1 VRCRVGNPHPNRTLQ
16 KIGHPYSTIPPKARK
31 IMAQNDVNNIK
42 DHAQLFHQE
51 EYQALFAEKK
61 QFEGGHDPDEVA
73 RVAEWTKTWEYREK
87 NFSREAL
94 TVNPAKACQPL
105 GAILAAV
112 GFEGTLPFVHGS
124 QGCVAYFRSH
134 FTRHFKEPFS
144 AVSSSMT
151 EDAAVFGGLNNMTE
165 GLANSYNLYK
175 PKMIAL
181 CTTCMAEVIGDD
193 LQAFIKDSKEKG
205 AVPQEFPVPY
215 AHTPSFVGSHVT
227 GYDNMMKGILQNLT
241 EGKKTATKNGK
252 INFIPG
258 FETYIG
264 NLREVKRYAS
274 LMGVDYTLL
283 GDNSDYLDSPN
294 DGEYRMYVGG
304 TTLEDAADS
313 INAEATIAF
322 QSYATTK
329 TREYIQK
336 EWGQQTFVSRPVGI
350 RGTDEFLMKLSA
362 LTGKPIPAELEAE
375 RGRAVDAIT
384 DSQAWL
390 HGKRVAYYGDPDLV
404 IGLTQFL
411 LEVGAEPIH
420 IVVTNSNPEFEAELR
435 ALLDTSPFGAG
446 ATIHGG
452 KDLWHMRS
460 LLFTEP
466 VDFFIGNS
474 YGKYLWRDTHTPMV
488 RIGYPI
494 FDRHHLH
501 RYATFG
507 YQGTINLLNWIVNT
521 ILDELD
527 RNTIVP
533 AKTDISYDLIR

>member
-1 VRCRVGNPHPNRTLQ
+1 
-16 KIGHPYSTIPPKARK
+16 
-31 IMAQNDVNNIK
+31 MAQIDIDKIK
-42 DHAQLFHQE
+42 DHAELFHQP
-51 EYQALFAEKK
+51 EYQDLFQAKK
-61 QFEGGHDPDEVA
+61 AFEGGHDPDEVA

-87 NFSREAL
+87 NFAREAL

-112 GFEGTLPFVHGS
+112 GFEATLPFVHGS

-151 EDAAVFGGLNNMTE
+151 EDAAVFGGLNNMKD
-165 GLANSYNLYK
+165 GLATAYNLYK
-175 PKMIAL
+175 PKMIAV

-193 LQAFIKDSKEKG
+193 LQAFIKTSKEEG
-205 AVPQEFPVPY
+205 SIPEEFPVPY

-227 GYDNMMKGILQNLT
+227 GYDNMLKGILQNLT
-241 EGKKTATKNGK
+241 EGKKQDTRNGK

-264 NLREVKRYAS
+264 NLREIKRIAN

-283 GDNSDYLDSPN
+283 ADNSDYLDSPN
-294 DGEYRMYVGG
+294 EGEFHMYQGG
-304 TTLEDAADS
+304 TPLEAAADA
-313 INAEATIAF
+313 INAEATLAF
-322 QSYATTK
+322 QAYTTTK
-329 TREYIQK
+329 TRELIAG
-336 EWGQQTFVSRPVGI
+336 WGQSLAVVRPVGI

-362 LTGKPIPAELEAE
+362 LTGKPIPLELEEE
-375 RGRAVDAIT
+375 RGRAVDALT

-411 LEVGAEPIH
+411 LEVGAEPVH
-420 IVVTNSNPEFEAELR
+420 IVVNNSNELFETELR
-435 ALLDTSPFGAG
+435 ALLDASPFGQG
-446 ATIHGG
+446 ATIWGG
-452 KDLWHMRS
+452 KDLWHLRS

-466 VDFFIGNS
+466 VDLLIGNS
-474 YGKYLWRDTHTPMV
+474 YGKYLWRDTQTPLV

-501 RYATFG
+501 RYATYG
-507 YQGTINLLNWIVNT
+507 YQGAVNLLNWIVNT
-521 ILDELD
+521 LLDELD
-527 RNTIVP
+527 RNTIIP

>member
-1 VRCRVGNPHPNRTLQ
+1 
-16 KIGHPYSTIPPKARK
+16 
-31 IMAQNDVNNIK
+31 MAQNDVNKIK
-42 DHAQLFHQE
+42 DHAELFHQD
-51 EYQALFAEKK
+51 EYQELFANKK

-87 NFSREAL
+87 NFAREAL

-151 EDAAVFGGLNNMTE
+151 EDAAVFGGLNNMKE
-165 GLANSYNLYK
+165 GLATAYNLYK

-193 LQAFIKDSKEKG
+193 LGAFIKASKEEG
-205 AVPQEFPVPY
+205 SVPKDFPVPY
-215 AHTPSFVGSHVT
+215 AHTPSFVGSHIT
-227 GYDNMMKGILQNLT
+227 GYDNMLKGILSNLT
-241 EGKKTATKNGK
+241 EGKKKETTNGK

-258 FETYIG
+258 FETYVG
-264 NLREVKRYAS
+264 NLREIKRIAG

-283 GDNSDYLDSPN
+283 ADNSDYLDSPN
-294 DGEYRMYVGG
+294 DGEFKMYVGG

-322 QSYATTK
+322 QAYSTVK
-329 TREYIQK
+329 TREYIEQT
-336 EWGQQTFVSRPVGI
+336 WGQKTFVTRPVGI

-375 RGRAVDAIT
+375 RGRAVDALT

-420 IVVTNSNPEFEAELR
+420 IVVTNSNEEFEAELR
-435 ALLDTSPFGAG
+435 ALLDSSPFGAG
-446 ATIHGG
+446 ATIYGG

-501 RYATFG
+501 RYATYG
-507 YQGTINLLNWIVNT
+507 YQGTINILNWVVNT
-521 ILDELD
+521 VLDELD
-527 RNTIVP
+527 RNTIIP

>member
-1 VRCRVGNPHPNRTLQ
+1 
-16 KIGHPYSTIPPKARK
+16 
-31 IMAQNDVNNIK
+31 MAQNNINDIK
-42 DHAQLFHQE
+42 DHAQLFHQD
-51 EYQALFAEKK
+51 EYQELFAAKK
-61 QFEGGHDPDEVA
+61 EFEGGHSVEEVERIA
-73 RVAEWTKTWEYREK
+73 DWTKTWEYREK

-112 GFEGTLPFVHGS
+112 GFEATLPFVHGS

-151 EDAAVFGGLNNMTE
+151 EDVAVFGGQNDLID
-165 GLANSYNLYK
+165 GLATSYNLYK
-175 PKMIAL
+175 PKMVAV

-193 LQAFIKDSKEKG
+193 LQAFISNAKAAGS
-205 AVPQEFPVPY
+205 VPQEFPVPY
-215 AHTPSFVGSHVT
+215 AHTPSFVGSHIT
-227 GYDNMMKGILQNLT
+227 GYDNMIKGILTNLT
-241 EGKKTATKNGK
+241 YEKTAETTNGK

-264 NLREVKRYAS
+264 NIREIKRIAE
-274 LMGVDYTLL
+274 LMDVNYTLL
-283 GDNSDYLDSPN
+283 ADNSDYLDSPN
-294 DGEYRMYVGG
+294 TGEFKMYQGG
-304 TTLEDAADS
+304 TPLADAADS

-322 QSYATTK
+322 QAYSTLK
-329 TREYIQK
+329 TRETI
-336 EWGQQTFVSRPVGI
+336 EGWGQKTYVNRPVGI

-362 LTGKPIPAELEAE
+362 LTGKPIPQALEDE
-375 RGRAVDAIT
+375 RGRAVDALT
-384 DSQAWL
+384 DFQAWL
-390 HGKRVAYYGDPDLV
+390 HGKKIALYGDPDLT
-404 IGLTQFL
+404 IGSTQFL
-411 LEVGAEPIH
+411 LEVGAEAVH
-420 IVVTNSNPEFEAELR
+420 IVVTNSNEVFETELR
-435 ALLDTSPFGAG
+435 ALLDSSPFGQN
-446 ATIHGG
+446 ATIWGG

-466 VDFFIGNS
+466 VDLLIGNS
-474 YGKYLWRDTHTPMV
+474 YGKYLWRDTHTPLV

-501 RYATFG
+501 RYATYG

-521 ILDELD
+521 LLDELD

>member
-1 VRCRVGNPHPNRTLQ
+1 
-16 KIGHPYSTIPPKARK
+16 
-31 IMAQNDVNNIK
+31 MAQHNIDKIK
-42 DHAQLFHQE
+42 DHAELFHQD
-51 EYQALFAEKK
+51 EYQELFAAKK
-61 QFEGGHDPDEVA
+61 EFEGGHDPEEVT

-87 NFSREAL
+87 NFARQAL

-112 GFEGTLPFVHGS
+112 GFENTLPFVHGS

-151 EDAAVFGGLNNMTE
+151 EDAAVFGGLNNLID
-165 GLANSYNLYK
+165 GLANSYSLYN
-175 PKMIAL
+175 PKMIAV

-193 LQAFIKDSKEKG
+193 LQGFIGNAKEAG
-205 AVPQEFPVPY
+205 AIPKEFPVPF
-215 AHTPSFVGSHVT
+215 AHTPSFVGSHIL
-227 GYDNMMKGILQNLT
+227 GYDNMMKGILSNLT
-241 EGKKTATKNGK
+241 AGKKAETKNGK

-264 NLREVKRYAS
+264 NLREVKRLAS
-274 LMGVDYTLL
+274 TMGVDFTLL

-294 DGEYRMYVGG
+294 DGEYRMYQGG
-304 TTLEDAADS
+304 TTLEEGADS

-322 QSYATTK
+322 QAYASAK
-329 TREYIQK
+329 TREYIEK
-336 EWGQQTFVSRPVGI
+336 EWKQPTSVSRPVGI
-350 RGTDEFLMKLSA
+350 RGTDEFLMKLSE
-362 LTGKPIPAELEAE
+362 LTGQPIPKELEDE
-375 RGRAVDAIT
+375 RGRAVDALT

-390 HGKRVAYYGDPDLV
+390 HGKKVALYGDPDLV
-404 IGLTQFL
+404 FGLVQFL
-411 LEVGAEPIH
+411 LEIGAEPTH
-420 IVVTNSNPEFEAELR
+420 IVVTNSNDVFEKELQ
-435 ALLDTSPFGAG
+435 AVLDATPFGNSAK
-446 ATIHGG
+446 IWGG
-452 KDLWHMRS
+452 KDLWHLRS

-466 VDFFIGNS
+466 VDLLIGNS
-474 YGKYLWRDTHTPMV
+474 YGKYLWRDTKTPLV

-501 RYATFG
+501 RYETYG
-507 YQGTINLLNWIVNT
+507 YKGAINLLNWIVNT
-521 ILDELD
+521 LLDELD

>member
-1 VRCRVGNPHPNRTLQ
+1 MSQ
-16 KIGHPYSTIPPKARK
+16 
-31 IMAQNDVNNIK
+31 DVEAIK
-42 DHAQLFHQE
+42 DHGTLFQE
-51 EYQALFAEKK
+51 AEYQELFANKK
-61 QFEGGHDPDEVA
+61 QFEGCHSEEIVTST
-73 RVAEWTKTWEYREK
+73 AEWTKTWEYREK
-87 NFSREAL
+87 NFAREAL

-151 EDAAVFGGLNNMTE
+151 EDAAVFGGLNNMVD
-165 GLANSYNLYK
+165 GLATAYNLYK
-175 PKMIAL
+175 PKMIAM

-193 LQAFIKDSKEKG
+193 LQAFIKTSKEKG
-205 AVPQEFPVPY
+205 SVPEDFPVPY
-215 AHTPSFVGSHVT
+215 AHTPSFVGSHIT
-227 GYDNMMKGILQNLT
+227 GYDNMMKGILSLLT
-241 EGKKTATKNGK
+241 ADKKQETSNGK

-264 NLREVKRYAS
+264 NLREIKRLAS
-274 LMGVDYTLL
+274 VMGIDYTLL
-283 GDNSDYLDSPN
+283 ADNSEYLDSPN
-294 DGEYRMYVGG
+294 TGEYNMYPGG
-304 TTLEDAADS
+304 TPLEEAADS
-313 INAEATIAF
+313 INGVATIAL
-322 QSYATTK
+322 QSYSTTK
-329 TREYIQK
+329 TREYISK
-336 EWGQQTFVSRPVGI
+336 EWNQPTFVARPVGI

-362 LTGKPIPAELEAE
+362 LTGQPIPKELENE
-375 RGRAVDAIT
+375 RGRAVDALT

-390 HGKRVAYYGDPDLV
+390 HGKRIAMYGDPDLV

-411 LEVGAEPIH
+411 LEIGAEPVH
-420 IVVTNSNPEFEAELR
+420 ILVSNSNEVFEKELR
-435 ALLDTSPFGAG
+435 AILDSSPFGKD
-446 ATIHGG
+446 ATIWGG

-466 VDFFIGNS
+466 VDLLIGNS
-474 YGKYLWRDTHTPMV
+474 YGKYLWRDTKTPFV

-501 RYATFG
+501 RYATYG

-521 ILDELD
+521 LLDELD
-527 RNTIVP
+527 RSTIIP
-533 AKTDISYDLIR
+533 SKTDISYDLIR

>member
-1 VRCRVGNPHPNRTLQ
+1 M
-16 KIGHPYSTIPPKARK
+16 S
-31 IMAQNDVNNIK
+31 QNNVNDIQ
-42 DHAQLFHQE
+42 DHARLFHQD
-51 EYQALFAEKK
+51 EYQELFQAKK
-61 QFEGGHDPDEVA
+61 EFEGGHSPEEVTKIA
-73 RVAEWTKTWEYREK
+73 DWTKTWEYREK

-94 TVNPAKACQPL
+94 TINPAKACQPL

-112 GFEGTLPFVHGS
+112 GFEATLPFVHGA
-124 QGCVAYFRSH
+124 QGCVSYFRSH

-151 EDAAVFGGLNNMTE
+151 EDAAVFGGQLNMIE
-165 GLANSYNLYK
+165 GLANAYNLYK
-175 PKMIAL
+175 PKMIAV

-193 LQAFIKDSKEKG
+193 LQAFIGNAKIAESL
-205 AVPQEFPVPY
+205 PQSFPVPF
-215 AHTPSFVGSHVT
+215 AHTPSFVGSHIT
-227 GYDNMMKGILQNLT
+227 GYDNMIKGILTNLT
-241 EGKKTATKNGK
+241 AGKKQETTNGK

-264 NLREVKRYAS
+264 NLREIKRYAD
-274 LMGVDYTLL
+274 LMDVNYTLL
-283 GDNSDYLDSPN
+283 ADNSDYLDSPN
-294 DGEYRMYVGG
+294 TGEYQMYPGG
-304 TTLEDAADS
+304 TKLEDAADS

-329 TREYIQK
+329 TRAYIESEWKQK
-336 EWGQQTFVSRPVGI
+336 TYVSRPVGI

-362 LTGKPIPAELEAE
+362 LSGKPIPKELEEE
-375 RGRAVDAIT
+375 RGRAVDALT

-390 HGKRVAYYGDPDLV
+390 HGKRIALYGDPDLV
-404 IGLTQFL
+404 IGLVQFL

-420 IVVTNSNPEFEAELR
+420 VLVSNSNADFEGELR
-435 ALLDTSPFGAG
+435 ALLDSSPFGQN
-446 ATIHGG
+446 ATIWGG

-466 VDFFIGNS
+466 VDLLIGNS
-474 YGKYLWRDTHTPMV
+474 YGKYLWRDTKTPLV

-501 RYATFG
+501 RYSTYG
-507 YQGTINLLNWIVNT
+507 YQGAINLLNWIVNT

-527 RNTIVP
+527 RNTIIP
-533 AKTDISYDLIR
+533 SKTDISYDLIR

>member
-1 VRCRVGNPHPNRTLQ
+1 
-16 KIGHPYSTIPPKARK
+16 
-31 IMAQNDVNNIK
+31 MAQNDINKIK
-42 DHAQLFHQE
+42 DHAELFHQP
-51 EYQALFAEKK
+51 EYQELFANKK
-61 QFEGGHDPDEVA
+61 QYEGGHDPEEVT
-73 RVAEWTKTWEYREK
+73 RIAEWTKTWEYREK

-124 QGCVAYFRSH
+124 QGCVAYFRTH
-134 FTRHFKEPFS
+134 FTRHFKEPFA

-151 EDAAVFGGLNNMTE
+151 EDAAVFGGLNNMKE
-165 GLANSYNLYK
+165 GLATAYNLYK

-193 LQAFIKDSKEKG
+193 LGAFIRTSKDEGS
-205 AVPQEFPVPY
+205 VPQDFPVPY
-215 AHTPSFVGSHVT
+215 AHTPSFVGSHIT
-227 GYDNMMKGILQNLT
+227 GYDNMMKGILLNLT
-241 EGKKTATKNGK
+241 DGKKKETTNGK

-264 NLREVKRYAS
+264 NLREIKRIAD

-283 GDNSDYLDSPN
+283 GDHTDYLDSPN
-294 DGEYRMYVGG
+294 DGEYHMYQGG
-304 TTLEDAADS
+304 TTLEDAGDS
-313 INAEATIAF
+313 INAEATVTF
-322 QSYATTK
+322 QAYSTSK
-329 TREYIQK
+329 TRDYIEK
-336 EWGQQTFVSRPVGI
+336 EWKQKTYVSRPIGI

-375 RGRAVDAIT
+375 RGRAVDALT

-420 IVVTNSNPEFEAELR
+420 IVVTNSNPEFESELR
-435 ALLDTSPFGAG
+435 ALLDSSPFGAG

-452 KDLWHMRS
+452 RDLWHMRS

-474 YGKYLWRDTHTPMV
+474 YGKYLWRDTQTPIV

-501 RYATFG
+501 RYATYG
-507 YQGTINLLNWIVNT
+507 YSGTINLLNWIVNT

-527 RNTIVP
+527 RNTIIP